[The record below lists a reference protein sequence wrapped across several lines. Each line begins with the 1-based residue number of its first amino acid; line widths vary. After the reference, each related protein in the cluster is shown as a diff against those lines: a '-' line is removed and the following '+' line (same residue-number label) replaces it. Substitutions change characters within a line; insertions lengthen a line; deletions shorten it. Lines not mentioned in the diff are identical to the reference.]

1 MSAEETATEPSEA
14 PSTMFQPDTSEPIE
28 PENPGAETSDR
39 PEWLLEKFKTPEDQ
53 AKAYSELYGAY
64 SKKTEDMR
72 AEIKAEAA
80 EDYAK
85 SIGVPDDIDGY
96 TYPDGFE
103 APDPEIDLTLKEWAK
118 ANNVGKEAF
127 ESLISDVYAKTQ
139 INFDA
144 EMEKLGE
151 HAETRISRVNKW
163 ITKNVDEAH
172 FDKVSKVMQDAG
184 GVEFFEH
191 LMKRN
196 ADRGFAPDNLGTTT
210 PQKTLTR
217 ESIRKMQAD
226 PRFGDDNEYTDMVR
240 GQWQAFAK
248 QQEAAQRQRR

>member
-14 PSTMFQPDTSEPIE
+14 PSTLFQPDASEAEAPAPETSE
-28 PENPGAETSDR
+28 R
-39 PEWLLEKFKTPEDQ
+39 PEWLLDKFNSPEDQ
-53 AKAYSELYGAY
+53 AKAYSDLYGAY

-85 SIGVPDDIDGY
+85 SLGVPDDIDGY
-96 TYPDGFE
+96 TYPEGFE
-103 APDPEIDLTLKEWAK
+103 APDGEIDLTLKEWAK

-127 ESLISDVYAKTQ
+127 ETLISDVYSKTQ
-139 INFDA
+139 VNFEA
-144 EMEKLGE
+144 EREKLGE
-151 HAETRISRVNKW
+151 HADTRISRVNKW

-172 FDKVSKVMQDAG
+172 FEKVSKVMQDAT

-191 LMKRN
+191 LMKRS
-196 ADRGFAPDNLGTTT
+196 ADRGFAPDDLGTST

-217 ESIRKMQAD
+217 DGIRKMQAD